1 MTKIKAT
8 VDKLH
13 QIITNLTDKLDIANL
28 GNWTAEK
35 KEIKDLLNYLKDKTQ
50 PKPASL
56 TEEITIDLGEIENL
70 EGNLQALTD
79 ENTRL
84 TTENTNLQTKNN
96 EQDGIITGT
105 TIPNLLANLEQ
116 YASKVSEGELK
127 TTLANITT
135 ELASLQKNQEEQ
147 GKIIANKKDNNYWN
161 IGTFTLVNIGIILL
175 SYIAFFKPNKK
186 EKSFTICE

>member
-1 MTKIKAT
+1 
-8 VDKLH
+8 
-13 QIITNLTDKLDIANL
+13 
-28 GNWTAEK
+28 
-35 KEIKDLLNYLKDKTQ
+35 
-50 PKPASL
+50 L

-147 GKIIANKKDNNYWN
+147 GKIIANKKDNNY
-161 IGTFTLVNIGIILL
+161 
-175 SYIAFFKPNKK
+175 
-186 EKSFTICE
+186 